1 MLSKH
6 ILRWFYYIFCSYF
19 QIYLIFFSVYIQ
31 YLTCNSSEQQK
42 YSCSVSF
49 YLYMALKCFIHKPPW
64 NSFSKEHTE
73 DGLSTQDRKNVFI
86 F

>member
-6 ILRWFYYIFCSYF
+6 ILRWFYYIFLICCSLLLHVRYSM
-19 QIYLIFFSVYIQ
+19 Y
-31 YLTCNSSEQQK
+31 TEKKK

-49 YLYMALKCFIHKPPW
+49 YLYVVLKCCIHKTPW